1 MNFDLVVRSLLCK
14 IFAAHFKLY
23 SLSQQN
29 LIGIF
34 IVSALKYGQHNLCNK
49 VKNGLLEIFK
59 IIGLSEMPKLFYWF
73 FKNTK
78 NEKRKRYLSE
88 LGYNEICYNEQNF
101 QSQMIILQ
109 HKSTRL

>member
-78 NEKRKRYLSE
+78 NEKRKRYLSRDCTLFDFFLILHE
-88 LGYNEICYNEQNF
+88 LAQTNVNVVKVQ
-101 QSQMIILQ
+101 
-109 HKSTRL
+109 